1 MDSILNYLKHNL
13 ITILGFVVLFICLII
28 SSIIIAKKS
37 GGKVSFWDALKA
49 RILEQIPFWADLVEQ
64 NGNGEAKRQ
73 KVLKLA
79 VKEASQLLGRE
90 LTAEETNAVAILA
103 SEHLE
108 AVLEAPQKKQDPK
121 KKSRYRS

>member
-1 MDSILNYLKHNL
+1 MDTVLNYVKENL
-13 ITILGFVVLFICLII
+13 VAIIGFIVLFVCLII
-28 SSIIIAKKS
+28 SSIIISKKS

-49 RILEQIPFWADLVEQ
+49 RILEQIPFWAELVEQ
-64 NGNGEAKRQ
+64 NGNGEAKKQ

-79 VKEASQLLGRE
+79 IKEASQLLGRD
-90 LTAEETNAVAILA
+90 LTAEEMNAVAILA

>member
-1 MDSILNYLKHNL
+1 MDALLHYVKENL
-13 ITILGFVVLFICLII
+13 VAIIGFVVLFICLII

-49 RILEQIPFWADLVEQ
+49 RILEQIPLWADLVEQ
-64 NGNGEAKRQ
+64 NGNGEAKKQ

-90 LTAEETNAVAILA
+90 LTAEEINAVSILA